1 MLISQIYHNNPATI
15 NESASIKEAVDFLV
29 HHKYNALIVTGENGE
44 VSGVLSLQDIAG
56 AVVPD
61 GFEANVNMANAM
73 YKHGFF
79 DEMCQKIVNNTVK
92 EVMRKDYISVTLED
106 NILAITA
113 DFLKND
119 LYIVPVIEEEKLIGI
134 VTRSE
139 IKKALAMGMGII
151 NSVEVEQE

>member
-1 MLISQIYHNNPATI
+1 MLISQIYHTNPATI
-15 NESASIKEAVDFLV
+15 NQSASMKEAVDFLV

-44 VSGVLSLQDIAG
+44 VTGVLSLQDIAG
-56 AVVPD
+56 AVVPNE
-61 GFEANVNMANAM
+61 FENNVNMANAM

-79 DEMCQKIVNNTVK
+79 DEMCQMIVNKKV
-92 EVMRKDYISVTLED
+92 EDIMRKDFISVTLED

-119 LYIVPVIEEEKLIGI
+119 LYIVPVIEDGKLIGI

-139 IKKALAMGMGII
+139 IKTALAMGMGLI
-151 NSVEVEQE
+151 NSPDVEQE